1 MTQDFS
7 DVHTTTNN
15 QNTEPQTE
23 NVSDI
28 AEENSG
34 QWQQSSQSNEIDQLK
49 EEIAQLR
56 EQLARSQADYSNL
69 VRRSRDENA
78 QIGEWT
84 ENKTILKF
92 LPILDN
98 LERALEHTP
107 EEFKSHTWMEWLI
120 SIVRSMQKVL
130 SDMWIAKMN
139 TVGQEINPDYHDVIS
154 QIPSKTTNIQAEV
167 ESGYIRNEKALRHAK
182 VIVGDG
188 SISE

>member
-7 DVHTTTNN
+7 DVPTDTNN
-15 QNTEPQTE
+15 PGW
-23 NVSDI
+23 I
-28 AEENSG
+28 PEENNQTTQDAYT
-34 QWQQSSQSNEIDQLK
+34 QWQQWDQEETQKLK

-56 EQLARSQADYSNL
+56 EQLARSQADYNNL
-69 VRRSRDENA
+69 VRRSRDESA

-98 LERALEHTP
+98 LERAVEHTP
-107 EEFKSHTWMEWLI
+107 EEFKSHAWAEWLH
-120 SIVRSMQKVL
+120 SIVRAMQKVL
-130 SDMWIAKMN
+130 SDMWVMKMN
-139 TVGQEINPDYHDVIS
+139 AAWQEVNPDYHDVIS
-154 QIPSKTTNIQAEV
+154 QIPAKTTNIQAEV
-167 ESGYIRNEKALRHAK
+167 ESGYIRSEKALRHAK